1 MPADNKTGGCANSL
15 NTGAVYLLDYSN
27 YPLYDYFVFMGD
39 DHIPRTQGWDKAFIQ
54 ALGQNTGI
62 VYGDDLLQGA
72 NLPTAFGMSRDL
84 VNELRGMTF
93 PGCVH
98 LFFDNFVKQLGLDL
112 EYLKYLP
119 DVIIEHLHTA
129 IRQRRVYR
137 GIGICIVQRQRG
149 YYVCRQRR
157 GLVGKIRPAR
167 ETAKPA
173 AALFYK
179 RSKRTTKLLKVQSQD
194 VVELILILPAVL
206 HRTNRQR
213 RNRWNNQ
220 LASDRKI
227 GHYLRP
233 SGRTSTRGTPNCH

>member
-1 MPADNKTGGCANSL
+1 MAMKMCVVVPSRGRPENAERLAQAFKDTNTEADLYVIIDNDDPKWNEYAKSENYKKLPADNKTGGCAKSL
-15 NTGAVYLLDYSN
+15 NTGAVYLLDITKF
-27 YPLYDYFVFMGD
+27 PLYDYFVFMGD

-119 DVIIEHLHTA
+119 DVIIEHLHPIA
-129 IRQRRVYR
+129 GKAEMDEGYARVNQPKWYE
-137 GIGICIVQRQRG
+137 
-149 YYVCRQRR
+149 
-157 GLVGKIRPAR
+157 KD
-167 ETAKPA
+167 
-173 AALFYK
+173 
-179 RSKRTTKLLKVQSQD
+179 LLTLQKY
-194 VVELILILPAVL
+194 
-206 HRTNRQR
+206 
-213 RNRWNNQ
+213 
-220 LASDRKI
+220 LASMEYAELVRK
-227 GHYLRP
+227 YR
-233 SGRTSTRGTPNCH
+233 

>member
-1 MPADNKTGGCANSL
+1 MAMKMCVVVPSRGRPENAERLAQAFKDTNTEADLYIVIDNDDPKWNEYAKSENYKKLPADNKTGGCAKSL
-15 NTGAVYLLDYSN
+15 NTGAVYLLDITKF
-27 YPLYDYFVFMGD
+27 PLYDYFVFMGD

-119 DVIIEHLHTA
+119 DVIIEHLHPIA
-129 IRQRRVYR
+129 GKAEMDEGYARVNQPKWYENDLLTLQKYLGSVEYAELVRKYR
-137 GIGICIVQRQRG
+137 
-149 YYVCRQRR
+149 
-157 GLVGKIRPAR
+157 
-167 ETAKPA
+167 
-173 AALFYK
+173 
-179 RSKRTTKLLKVQSQD
+179 
-194 VVELILILPAVL
+194 
-206 HRTNRQR
+206 
-213 RNRWNNQ
+213 
-220 LASDRKI
+220 
-227 GHYLRP
+227 
-233 SGRTSTRGTPNCH
+233 

>member
-1 MPADNKTGGCANSL
+1 LAQAFKDTNTEADLYIVIDNDDPKWNEYAKSENYKKLPADNKTGGCAKSL
-15 NTGAVYLLDYSN
+15 NTGAVYLLDITKF
-27 YPLYDYFVFMGD
+27 PLYDYFVFMGD

-119 DVIIEHLHTA
+119 DVIIEHLHPVA
-129 IRQRRVYR
+129 GKAEMDEGYARVNQPKWY
-137 GIGICIVQRQRG
+137 
-149 YYVCRQRR
+149 
-157 GLVGKIRPAR
+157 
-167 ETAKPA
+167 END
-173 AALFYK
+173 
-179 RSKRTTKLLKVQSQD
+179 LLTLQKY
-194 VVELILILPAVL
+194 
-206 HRTNRQR
+206 
-213 RNRWNNQ
+213 
-220 LASDRKI
+220 LASMEYAELVRK
-227 GHYLRP
+227 YR
-233 SGRTSTRGTPNCH
+233 